1 MSQTKAQ
8 LISDLVQALNFTGTA
23 SAPANGAFLSA
34 TNTLAL
40 ATNSAQRLTIDS
52 SGQVGIGTT
61 SPVGRLHVHNAGTG
75 SGDHAYAFFTTGDT
89 GSSSSDGLTVG
100 VAATQVAF
108 INFREANDLV
118 ISTTSTERMRI
129 KANGNVGINNT
140 NPDRKLEVQNDGDY
154 AAKFSG
160 GSGAG
165 HTSIEIGQVAT
176 NGSAGFNAT
185 GGSMLFD
192 IAGAEKMR
200 LNTSG
205 QLGIGTSSPAENLH
219 INSASGSARIRM
231 TSADGSDNMIV
242 FGDQSDNA
250 TGAIKFDHSDN
261 SLGLFG
267 FNNTER
273 MRIDS
278 SGNVGINQTPTREL
292 SLHSPN
298 NNNALIHFTN
308 DDTGETAA
316 DGILVGLDGNE
327 NMVIN
332 NQETG
337 KTINF
342 YNGGSER
349 VRIDSDGRLQIGSTN
364 NSSTGTKL
372 VVGSGNNIAATAL
385 INTQDTD
392 IKALQL
398 SNWDGNATT
407 HKVMIGFDNSGHGG
421 FDIGMP
427 AQSADF
433 AFQASG
439 GERMRITGAG
449 NVGIGLT
456 NPDQLLHI
464 YQQSGSSQ
472 AYLHV
477 QNNRSRNAAIQFTTT
492 QGSWLVG
499 QGIGNDNDR
508 FAIYDTVERFVLNSS
523 GNVGIATASPGER
536 LDVNGTTKTGRL
548 LVNTT
553 AHHNSSRVNILG
565 HSTGSH
571 TCFRCA
577 DANGNQLFKVRN
589 DGAVEVDGSLSKGSG
604 SFLIEHP
611 LPSLA
616 ATKTLRHSFIEGPQC
631 DNIYRGKVT
640 LSSGTA
646 SINLDTV
653 SKMTE
658 GTFVVLNRD
667 VQCFTS
673 NETGWNAVKGSVT
686 GNILTITCENN
697 SSTDTISWMVVGER
711 QDPNIKA
718 SIITDDDGY
727 LLVEEDKVAALE
739 AA

>member
-308 DDTGETAA
+308 DDTGETSA